1 MATRLVLG
9 GSRTR
14 LVLGG
19 SSIVEGG
26 FERSVS
32 PATWEQRIRN
42 VGGEMGFTSVGGG
55 DLGLTIAC
63 GVELRL
69 SLVGVWGGVM
79 SSHRGWIGDAHW
91 TVGGAR
97 TGVRER
103 VELSHN

>member
-1 MATRLVLG
+1 MRSVLG
-9 GSRTR
+9 GS
-14 LVLGG
+14 G
-19 SSIVEGG
+19 IVEGG

-97 TGVRER
+97 TGVMVR
-103 VELSHN
+103 VELRLA